1 MRRTRRTRAGSVA
14 GLIVAVI
21 LGVALHDGAGRATQA
36 ADLTLTLNY
45 GVLAGLTGDSAA
57 SGQLWNEST
66 RIAILHLNRTLSEMG
81 LGDSIKAVLADSQDS
96 QGKPA
101 DGIEAARK
109 LVDIAKVQVVM
120 GDIFSSVTAAV
131 ATSVTVPARVI
142 QFTGGTNASLT
153 QLNPAGGPTFLWQ
166 PPGADDL
173 QGQVLAQ
180 VIGEGLGPK
189 AKISIGARNDTYGAG
204 LAEQF
209 RQAWTAKGGEV
220 LKSVIYNHQQPT
232 LDTEAQQLVQGNP
245 DGWLLIDFCPTFA
258 KLLGPLQRTGQ
269 WDPARSFGSDALRNC
284 TAAGYKNVPGMRATG
299 ANVSSGTSLPA
310 YEKLYRANAKSGLDY
325 QAWTAEAFDSV
336 LIAFLAALAARS
348 PEPTKLSPHI
358 AALTNPPGRIL
369 TFEQLDQAIKATLA
383 GEKIQYS
390 GVSGPLNFTA
400 RGRAGTA
407 AFDIYQVQPDTTS
420 RAVKTIFFNAPR

>member
-1 MRRTRRTRAGSVA
+1 MGTSWTKAGRLA
-14 GLIVAVI
+14 GLIVAATLGMVI
-21 LGVALHDGAGRATQA
+21 HDGAGHATRA
-36 ADLTLTLNY
+36 ADVALTLNY

-66 RIAILHLNRTLSEMG
+66 RIAIVHLNRTLGQMG
-81 LGDSIKAVLADSQDS
+81 LGDTLKAVLVDSQDS

-101 DGIEAARK
+101 EGIEAARK
-109 LVDIAKVQVVM
+109 LVDIAKAHVVM

-131 ATSVTVPARVI
+131 ATSVTVPGQVI

-153 QLNPAGGPTFLWQ
+153 QLNPPGGPTFLWQ

-180 VIGEGLGPK
+180 VIGEALGPK
-189 AKISIGARNDTYGAG
+189 ARISVGARNDAYGAG

-209 RQAWTAKGGEV
+209 RRAWTAKGGEI
-220 LKSVIYNHQQPT
+220 LKAVVYNHQQPT
-232 LDTEAQQLVQGNP
+232 LDTEAQQLVQGGP
-245 DGWLLIDFCPTFA
+245 DGWLLVDFCPTFA
-258 KLLGPLQRTGQ
+258 KLLAPLQRTGQ
-269 WDPARSFGSDALRNC
+269 WDPARSFGSDTLRNC
-284 TAAGYKNVPGMRATG
+284 TAAGFKNVPGMRATG

-310 YEKLYRANAKSGLDY
+310 YEKLYRANAKPGLDF

-348 PEPTKLSPHI
+348 AEPTKLSPHV
-358 AALTNPPGRIL
+358 AALTNPPGKVF
-369 TFEQLDQAIKATLA
+369 TFEQLDQAIRATLT

-407 AFDIYQVQPDTTS
+407 AFDVYQVQPDATS
-420 RAVKTIFFNAPR
+420 RVVKTIFFNAAR